1 MKVMVL
7 GGGVAGLSAA
17 HELAE
22 RDFEVVV
29 LEAREIPGG
38 KARSMP
44 VPGSGT
50 GGRADLPAEHG
61 FRFFPGF
68 YRHLPDAM
76 RRIPYGGGS
85 ETVLTNLVAASRVQM
100 ARDGGEEIITPSHLP
115 GSLAELDLAFR
126 SLLTYATDVGI
137 PLAEQAHFVDRL
149 LLLLTSC
156 EERRFAEYE
165 QQSWWDFAGAGSR
178 SAAYGKFLAD
188 GLTRSLVAAKAREM
202 SARTGGCI
210 LLQLLFDLSRPGGQ
224 ADRVLDG
231 PTNDVWIDPWLAHL
245 RALGVDYRM
254 GQVVEGIRF
263 AGERVS
269 GITVSSGGQA
279 REESADAYVA
289 ALPVE
294 VMAALASDELKLAE
308 PRLAGLHRLR
318 TRWMNGIM
326 FYLDR
331 DVPLVHGHT
340 IYIDSP
346 WALTSISQAQFWPE
360 FDLETFGDGRVEG
373 ILSVDVSDWET
384 PGMLFGKQARH
395 CTKEEVRDE
404 VWAQLEAGLEDAGI
418 DVLAEANVLD
428 WFLDPAIV
436 YPNPSAATNLEPL
449 LINTAGSWADRPEA
463 VTDVENLFL
472 ASDYVRTHT
481 DLATMEGANEA
492 ARRAV
497 NGILE
502 LFGSSQPRCP
512 VWKLSEP
519 QIFAPA
525 RLLDRILFAA
535 HLPAKQQLR
544 LADGRIDA
552 WAPASLGAKVAERFG
567 ALRTSIRSS
576 AGS

>member
-68 YRHLPDAM
+68 YRHLPDTM

-85 ETVLTNLVAASRVQM
+85 EQVLANLVAASRVQM
-100 ARDGGEEIITPSHLP
+100 ARDGGAEIITPSHLP

-137 PLAEQAHFVDRL
+137 PLTEQAHFVDRL

-165 QQSWWDFAGAGSR
+165 QQSWWDFAGASSR

-202 SARTGGCI
+202 SARTGGSI

-245 RALGVDYRM
+245 RALGVDYRV
-254 GQVVEGIRF
+254 GHVVEGIRC
-263 AGERVS
+263 AGGRVS

-294 VMAALASDELKLAE
+294 VMATLASDELKLAE

-384 PGMLFGKQARH
+384 PGMLYGKQGRH

-418 DVLAEANVLD
+418 DVLAEANVLG

-525 RLLDRILFAA
+525 RLLDRLLFAA

-552 WAPASLGAKVAERFG
+552 WAPASLGVKIAERFSTLRS
-567 ALRTSIRSS
+567 ALR
-576 AGS
+576 